1 MKFNPDEVMV
11 LIPTLNEA
19 PTVGGVIKDFQK
31 LGFRRILVMDGRSTD
46 KTVEIARSTG
56 VTVKTQ
62 TGKGKGNAIIE
73 ALELVET
80 PYAILVD
87 GDGTYTAK
95 DSEKMLR
102 PLYLG
107 FDHVI
112 GDRLG
117 SPEKG
122 AFGYLNYKGNQ
133 LINVLFKIAHGREL
147 HDILSGYRAFTM
159 DSIRQ
164 MNLRER
170 GFEIETEITVE
181 AVRNNQR
188 IMVVPVLYRKRMGT
202 RTKLDPL
209 YDGAKIITTLYR
221 LAKVNNPIFY
231 FGFIG
236 MIITVLGVI
245 TGVYVV
251 MEWLRHVEHIP
262 MTILT
267 VLLIMV
273 GFEIFMFGI
282 ISDIILSFH
291 REVLHELQLLQ
302 QPRQPK

>member
-1 MKFNPDEVMV
+1 MKFNPDEVTV
-11 LIPTLNEA
+11 LVPTLNEA

-31 LGFRRILVMDGRSTD
+31 LGFRRILIMDGRSTD
-46 KTVEIARSTG
+46 KTVEIARTTG

-62 TGKGKGNAIIE
+62 TGNGKGNAIIE
-73 ALELVET
+73 AMEIVDT
-80 PYAILVD
+80 PYVILVD
-87 GDGTYTAK
+87 GDGTYTAR
-95 DSEKMLR
+95 DAEKMLR

-122 AFGYLNYKGNQ
+122 AFGFLNYKGNQ
-133 LINVLFKIAHGREL
+133 LINILFKIAHGREL
-147 HDILSGYRAFTM
+147 HDILSGYRAFTIE
-159 DSIRQ
+159 SIRQ

-188 IMVVPVLYRKRMGT
+188 IMVVPVQYRKRVGT
-202 RTKLDPL
+202 RTKLEPFH
-209 YDGAKIITTLYR
+209 DGAKIISTLYR

-251 MEWLRHVEHIP
+251 MEWLRHVQHIP

-282 ISDIILSFH
+282 ISDIILAFH

>member
-1 MKFNPDEVMV
+1 MKFNPDEVTV

-19 PTVGGVIKDFQK
+19 PTVGGVLKDFQK

>member
-1 MKFNPDEVMV
+1 MKFNPDEVTV

-31 LGFRRILVMDGRSTD
+31 QGFRRILVMDGRSTD
-46 KTVEIARSTG
+46 STVEIARSTG
-56 VTVKTQ
+56 ISVKTQ

-73 ALELVET
+73 ALGLIET
-80 PYAILVD
+80 PYVLLVD

-95 DSEKMLR
+95 DAEKMLR

-122 AFGYLNYKGNQ
+122 AFGFLNYKGNQ
-133 LINVLFKIAHGREL
+133 LINILFKIAHGREL

-159 DSIRQ
+159 ESIRQ

-188 IMVVPVLYRKRMGT
+188 IMVVPVQYGKRVGT
-202 RTKLDPL
+202 RSKLAPFH
-209 YDGAKIITTLYR
+209 DGAKIVSTLYR

-236 MIITVLGVI
+236 MIITVLGI
-245 TGVYVV
+245 FTGVYVV
-251 MEWLRHVEHIP
+251 SEWLRGVERIP

-282 ISDIILSFH
+282 ISDIILAFH

>member
-1 MKFNPDEVMV
+1 MKFNPDEVTV
-11 LIPTLNEA
+11 LVPTLNEA

-31 LGFRRILVMDGRSTD
+31 LGFRRILIMDGRSTD
-46 KTVEIARSTG
+46 KTVEIARTTG

-62 TGKGKGNAIIE
+62 TGNGKGNAIIE
-73 ALELVET
+73 AMEIVDT
-80 PYAILVD
+80 PYVILVD
-87 GDGTYTAK
+87 GDGTYTAR
-95 DSEKMLR
+95 DAEKMLR

-122 AFGYLNYKGNQ
+122 AFGFLNYKGNQ
-133 LINVLFKIAHGREL
+133 LINILFKIAHGREL

-159 DSIRQ
+159 ESIRQ

-188 IMVVPVLYRKRMGT
+188 IMVVPVQYRKRVGS
-202 RTKLDPL
+202 RTKLEPFH
-209 YDGAKIITTLYR
+209 DGAKIVTTLYR

-251 MEWLRHVEHIP
+251 MEWLRHVQHIP

-282 ISDIILSFH
+282 ISDIILAFH

>member
-1 MKFNPDEVMV
+1 MKFNPDEVTV

-251 MEWLRHVEHIP
+251 MEWLRHVDHIP

>member
-1 MKFNPDEVMV
+1 MKFNPDEVTV

-19 PTVGGVIKDFQK
+19 PTVGGVIQDFQK
-31 LGFRRILVMDGRSTD
+31 QGFRRILVMDGRSTD

-80 PYAILVD
+80 PYVILVD
-87 GDGTYTAK
+87 GDGTYAAR
-95 DSEKMLR
+95 DAEKMLR
-102 PLYLG
+102 PLLLG

-112 GDRLG
+112 GDRLS

-133 LINVLFKIAHGREL
+133 LINALFKLVHGREL
-147 HDILSGYRAFTM
+147 NDILSGYRAFTM
-159 DSIRQ
+159 DSVRQ
-164 MNLRER
+164 MNLKER

-188 IMVVPVLYRKRMGT
+188 IMVVPVQYRKRVGT

-209 YDGAKIITTLYR
+209 HDGAKIVTTLYR

-231 FGFIG
+231 FGFMG
-236 MIITVLGVI
+236 MIITVLGVV
-245 TGVYVV
+245 TGVFVV

-291 REVLHELQLLQ
+291 REVLHELQLIQ

>member
-1 MKFNPDEVMV
+1 MKFNPDEVTV

-73 ALELVET
+73 AMELVET

-95 DSEKMLR
+95 DADKMLR

-117 SPEKG
+117 SPDKG

-159 DSIRQ
+159 ESIRQ

-188 IMVVPVLYRKRMGT
+188 IMVVPVQYRKRMGT

-251 MEWLRHVEHIP
+251 MEWLRHVDHIP

>member
-1 MKFNPDEVMV
+1 MKFNPDEVTV

>member
-1 MKFNPDEVMV
+1 MKFNPDEVTV

-31 LGFRRILVMDGRSTD
+31 LGFRHILIMDGRSTD
-46 KTVEIARSTG
+46 QTLEIARSTG

-62 TGKGKGNAIIE
+62 TGKGKGNAITE
-73 ALELVET
+73 AMDLIET
-80 PYAILVD
+80 PYVLLVD

-95 DSEKMLR
+95 DAEKMLR

-159 DSIRQ
+159 ESIRQ
-164 MNLRER
+164 MNLKER

-188 IMVVPVLYRKRMGT
+188 IMVVPVQYQKRVGT
-202 RTKLDPL
+202 RTKLDPFH
-209 YDGAKIITTLYR
+209 DGAKIVSTLYR

-251 MEWLRHVEHIP
+251 MEWLRGVEHIP

-282 ISDIILSFH
+282 ISDIILAFH
-291 REVLHELQLLQ
+291 REVLTELHQLQ

>member
-1 MKFNPDEVMV
+1 MKFNPDEVTV
-11 LIPTLNEA
+11 LIPTLNEE

-31 LGFRRILVMDGRSTD
+31 VGFRHILVMDGRSTD
-46 KTVEIARSTG
+46 RTLEIARSTG

-73 ALELVET
+73 AFGLVNT
-80 PYAILVD
+80 PYVLLVD
-87 GDGTYTAK
+87 GDGTYSAK
-95 DSEKMLR
+95 DAEKMLR

-117 SPEKG
+117 SPDKG
-122 AFGYLNYKGNQ
+122 AFGFFNYRGNL
-133 LINVLFKIAHGREL
+133 LINALFKISHGREL

-164 MNLRER
+164 MNLKEK

-181 AVRNNQR
+181 AVRNSQR
-188 IMVVPVLYRKRMGT
+188 IMVVPVQYHRRVGT
-202 RTKLDPL
+202 RTKLDPFH
-209 YDGAKIITTLYR
+209 DGAKIVTTMYR
-221 LAKVNNPIFY
+221 LAKVNNPVFY

-236 MIITVLGVI
+236 LIITVLGI
-245 TGVYVV
+245 FTGVYVV
-251 MEWLRHVEHIP
+251 MEWLKGINHIP

-267 VLLIMV
+267 VLLIMI
-273 GFEIFMFGI
+273 GFEIFMFGV
-282 ISDIILSFH
+282 ISDIILAFH
-291 REVLHELQLLQ
+291 REVLHELHLLQ

>member
-1 MKFNPDEVMV
+1 MKFNPDEVTILV
-11 LIPTLNEA
+11 PTLNEA

-31 LGFRRILVMDGRSTD
+31 QGFRHILVMDGRSTD

-73 ALELVET
+73 AMELVET
-80 PYAILVD
+80 PYVILVD
-87 GDGTYTAK
+87 GDGTYSAK

-122 AFGYLNYKGNQ
+122 AFGILNYKGNQ
-133 LINVLFKIAHGREL
+133 LINILFKIAHGREL

-159 DSIRQ
+159 ESIRQ

-188 IMVVPVLYRKRMGT
+188 IMVVPVQYRKRVGT
-202 RTKLDPL
+202 RTKLAPFQ
-209 YDGAKIITTLYR
+209 DGAKIISTLYR

-236 MIITVLGVI
+236 MIITVLGI
-245 TGVYVV
+245 FTGVYVV
-251 MEWLRHVEHIP
+251 TEWLRGVERVP

-282 ISDIILSFH
+282 ISDIILAFH

>member
-1 MKFNPDEVMV
+1 MKFNPDEVTV

-73 ALELVET
+73 AMELVET

-95 DSEKMLR
+95 DADKMLR

-117 SPEKG
+117 SPDKG

-188 IMVVPVLYRKRMGT
+188 IMVVPVQYRKRMGT

-251 MEWLRHVEHIP
+251 MEWLRHVDHIP

>member
-1 MKFNPDEVMV
+1 MKFNPDEVTV

-19 PTVGGVIKDFQK
+19 PTVGGVLKDFQK

-73 ALELVET
+73 AMELVET

-95 DSEKMLR
+95 DADKMLR

-117 SPEKG
+117 SPDKG

-188 IMVVPVLYRKRMGT
+188 IMVVPVQYRKRMGT

-251 MEWLRHVEHIP
+251 MEWLRHVDHIP

>member
-1 MKFNPDEVMV
+1 MKFNPDEVTV

-31 LGFRRILVMDGRSTD
+31 LGFRRILIMDGRSTD

-62 TGKGKGNAIIE
+62 SGKGKGNAIIE
-73 ALELVET
+73 ALEMVET
-80 PYAILVD
+80 PYVILVD

-95 DSEKMLR
+95 DAEKMLR

-133 LINVLFKIAHGREL
+133 LINILFKIAHGREL

-159 DSIRQ
+159 ESIQQ

-188 IMVVPVLYRKRMGT
+188 IMVVPVQYRKRVGT

-245 TGVYVV
+245 SGVYVV

-267 VLLIMV
+267 VLLIVV

-282 ISDIILSFH
+282 ISDIILAFH
-291 REVLHELQLLQ
+291 REVLHELQLLHP
-302 QPRQPK
+302 PRQPK

>member
-1 MKFNPDEVMV
+1 MKFNPDEVTV

-19 PTVGGVIKDFQK
+19 PTVGGVIKDFQN
-31 LGFRRILVMDGRSTD
+31 LGFRHILVMDGRSTD
-46 KTVEIARSTG
+46 KTLEIARSTG

-62 TGKGKGNAIIE
+62 TGKGKGNAITE
-73 ALELVET
+73 ALEIIDT
-80 PYAILVD
+80 PYVLLVD
-87 GDGTYTAK
+87 GDGTYTAR
-95 DSEKMLR
+95 DAEKMLR

-122 AFGYLNYKGNQ
+122 AFGFLNYKGNQ
-133 LINVLFKIAHGREL
+133 MINILFKIAHGREL

-159 DSIRQ
+159 ESIRQ

-188 IMVVPVLYRKRMGT
+188 IMVVPVQYRKRVGT
-202 RTKLDPL
+202 RTKLDPFH
-209 YDGAKIITTLYR
+209 DGAKIISTLYR

-236 MIITVLGVI
+236 MIITMLGVI

-251 MEWLRHVEHIP
+251 SEWLKNIEHIP
-262 MTILT
+262 LTILT

-282 ISDIILSFH
+282 ISDIILAFH
-291 REVLHELQLLQ
+291 REVLHELQQLQ

>member
-1 MKFNPDEVMV
+1 MKFNPDEVTV

-19 PTVGGVIKDFQK
+19 PTVDGVIKDFQK
-31 LGFRRILVMDGRSTD
+31 LGFRHILVMDGRSTD
-46 KTVEIARSTG
+46 KTLEIARSTG

-62 TGKGKGNAIIE
+62 TGKGKGNAITE
-73 ALELVET
+73 AMSLIET
-80 PYAILVD
+80 PYVLLVD

-95 DSEKMLR
+95 DAEKMLR

-122 AFGYLNYKGNQ
+122 AFGFLNYKGNQ
-133 LINVLFKIAHGREL
+133 MINVLFKIAHGREL

-159 DSIRQ
+159 ESIRQ
-164 MNLRER
+164 MNLKER

-188 IMVVPVLYRKRMGT
+188 IMVVPVQYRKRVGT
-202 RTKLDPL
+202 RTKLDPFH
-209 YDGAKIITTLYR
+209 DGAKIVSTLYR
-221 LAKVNNPIFY
+221 LAKVNNPAFY

-251 MEWLRHVEHIP
+251 MEWLKGINHIP

-282 ISDIILSFH
+282 ISDIILAFH
-291 REVLHELQLLQ
+291 REVLHELQHLQ